1 VSDWFEFDESANVWV
16 DADGKYFP
24 PPWRI
29 VAVPEV
35 LTWLNDRTKLN
46 ETERPFAVRALQLL
60 AEDGPGL
67 GRPWVDH
74 IKGSRIRNL
83 KELRF
88 TSTDSKHFR
97 ILFAF
102 DPTRSAVL
110 LVAGDKRGQWNRWYP
125 RAIRLAEQRYAQYL
139 ALQRRGRS

>member
-1 VSDWFEFDESANVWV
+1 MSNWFEFDESASVWG
-16 DADGKYFP
+16 DATDDYRP

-35 LTWLNDRTKLN
+35 LTWLNDPNNLN
-46 ETERPFAVRALQLL
+46 EGERPRALRALQLL

-67 GRPWVDH
+67 GRPWVEH

-97 ILFAF
+97 ILFVF

-110 LVAGDKRGQWNRWYP
+110 LVAGDKRGQWNRWYV
-125 RAIRLAEQRYAQYL
+125 RAIRLAERRYARYL
-139 ALQRRGRS
+139 SAQRRSNS

>member
-1 VSDWFEFDESANVWV
+1 VSNWFEFDESANVWS
-16 DADGKYFP
+16 DATDDYRP

-35 LTWLNDRTKLN
+35 LTWLKDPNNLN
-46 ETERPFAVRALQLL
+46 EGERPQALRALQLL
-60 AEDGPGL
+60 AEDGPAL

-74 IKGSRIRNL
+74 IKGSQIKNL

-97 ILFAF
+97 ILFVF

-110 LVAGDKRGQWNRWYP
+110 LVAGDKRGQWKRWYA
-125 RAIRLAEQRYAQYL
+125 RAIRLAEQRYARYL
-139 ALQRRGRS
+139 SAQRRINS